1 MMGTNENHKKIQQI
15 DFVIPGED
23 YENDGKMKWMV
34 LNDYIFVGYIDI
46 YSRFLPKS
54 IFTAFS
60 TIDEGKTPIK
70 INYCFRGRCEVKLGS
85 GATTFVVG
93 DELAI
98 DYGTSNNDE
107 EAFFYPSSEY
117 EGIEI
122 IIFPAKEMGKE
133 LTELGGAKTIKGITS
148 KFSDRTIPLITVS
161 DNRIKRCM
169 EDIREDILNF
179 TDEKLLET
187 DVIKILLLLKGVSF
201 DADKRRTFC
210 TGSQV
215 DIAKKAFEMLNG
227 DLSKRYSASELASV
241 FGVSESSLKN
251 YIRVVFGRGYKE
263 LVNET
268 RMKKAADLIINSEKS
283 MGEIA
288 ESVGYQN
295 QSRFS
300 EAFLKYHK
308 VLPMEYKRMQY
319 VAKKDKNTILL

>member
-1 MMGTNENHKKIQQI
+1 MMIKNKNHKKIQQI

-34 LNDYIFVGYIDI
+34 LNDNFFVGYIDI

-54 IFTAFS
+54 VFAAFS
-60 TIDEGKTPIK
+60 TI
-70 INYCFRGRCEVKLGS
+70 
-85 GATTFVVG
+85 A
-93 DELAI
+93 
-98 DYGTSNNDE
+98 
-107 EAFFYPSSEY
+107 
-117 EGIEI
+117 
-122 IIFPAKEMGKE
+122 M
-133 LTELGGAKTIKGITS
+133 
-148 KFSDRTIPLITVS
+148 S

-179 TDEKLLET
+179 TDEELLET
-187 DVIKILLLLKGVSF
+187 DVIKSLLLLKGVSF
-201 DADKRRTFC
+201 DADIRRTFC

-215 DIAKKAFEMLNG
+215 DIAKKAFEMVNG
-227 DLSKRYSASELASV
+227 DLSKRYSASELASA

-268 RMKKAADLIINSEKS
+268 RMKKAADLIINSEKN

-308 VLPMEYKRMQY
+308 VLL
-319 VAKKDKNTILL
+319 IL